1 MSAGAKGEGLGSHG
15 APRGSSGS
23 SERTGGSSTS
33 AAGPEGPSGLQGTS
47 GGEDPLGGEGSSGG
61 EVPLGGEG
69 LPGGEDPLGGEGS
82 SGGEI
87 PLGGEGLT
95 GGGGPFGSEGVADPE
110 GGSGSEG
117 SFEPA
122 GVSPP
127 FRFFSSSS
135 FWNVPVV
142 GGAVLDSSSAGVV
155 GAFDAVVAGEQQ
167 AGDGPWVN
175 TTKYSVPVYTVGA
188 GQAVVPVVLSG
199 VREPSLSAAWQAV
212 PLPAGAVP
220 AAGTDGTLVLWQPSS
235 DRLWE
240 FHRLVHEVGG
250 WRAAWGGAM
259 QDVSSDAGV
268 FGVGAWPGAQPWWG
282 ASASSL
288 SLVGGLISLEDLQR
302 GVIDHAL
309 AMAVP
314 DVRAGV
320 FASPAQRSD
329 GKSGGLL
336 ALPEGAHLRLNP
348 SLDLAAL
355 HLPRL
360 TLMIAEAAQRYGIY
374 VTDWSS
380 VVEFP
385 AQDPTPTGADP
396 YTAPGGYF
404 EGKYPNKLLASFP
417 WGELQLLKM
426 ELHGKS

>member
-1 MSAGAKGEGLGSHG
+1 MRRDLPACGPCDRMDACVLHSRHSLFLLMCVCSALAGCGGARSRPK
-15 APRGSSGS
+15 ASSGLTLAS
-23 SERTGGSSTS
+23 VRQP
-33 AAGPEGPSGLQGTS
+33 AANL
-47 GGEDPLGGEGSSGG
+47 DPARS
-61 EVPLGGEG
+61 
-69 LPGGEDPLGGEGS
+69 
-82 SGGEI
+82 
-87 PLGGEGLT
+87 
-95 GGGGPFGSEGVADPE
+95 
-110 GGSGSEG
+110 
-117 SFEPA
+117 A

-404 EGKYPNKLLASFP
+404 EGKSPSQLLAAFP
-417 WGELQLLKM
+417 WGQLQLLKM
-426 ELHGKS
+426 DLHSVSLSRRHRREALRRRARPRRPHRRR